1 MIECAQM
8 GPLLSFVFFFAFFF
22 YPSQLAD
29 GTG

>member
-1 MIECAQM
+1 MVECAQM
-8 GPLLSFVFFFAFFF
+8 SRSFFFAFFF

>member
-8 GPLLSFVFFFAFFF
+8 GRFFFFAFFF